1 MVNGAQS
8 TTVAAGEPV
17 VVHVHATA
25 PSPGVIVE
33 LRLDPTGAGALDDPE
48 LITPSAKVVHDT
60 ETVFSE
66 PGTYFLA
73 ARATAQTAGKATDLH
88 ARVPNIA
95 RARITVT

>member
-1 MVNGAQS
+1 M
-8 TTVAAGEPV
+8 
-17 VVHVHATA
+17 VVHVDAGA

-33 LRLDPTGAGALDDPE
+33 LRLDQTSEGALGDPE
-48 LITPSAKVVHDT
+48 FITPSEKVVHDT

-66 PGTYFLA
+66 PGTYFFA
-73 ARATAQTAGKATDLH
+73 ARATAQTAGEATDFH